1 MRRISMR
8 RPGRRCVFRLI
19 VSGSLVSL
27 FTALAGC
34 QPATTPALFPLDA
47 GRSWTYRLVTT
58 FDDPALAPERET
70 LVLSAHGSETLK
82 GEALWRRRSS
92 TGSDYWLRSDE
103 TGIAR
108 VASQGAMDVE
118 PQADE
123 PARYVLRLP
132 YVVGTQWTAPTGSY
146 VYQRR
151 NEFPRELR
159 HLKRYQSLQMKYQI
173 EALDELVETP
183 AGKFTGCLRVGGRAD
198 IRLYADELFAWKDV
212 PLLTRE
218 WYCPGVGLVRVERA
232 EASPSKFIVGG
243 TLTME
248 LTAWR

>member
-1 MRRISMR
+1 M
-8 RPGRRCVFRLI
+8 
-19 VSGSLVSL
+19 SLVL
-27 FTALAGC
+27 RWLGTGFMLAAVAVLSGC
-34 QPATTPALFPLDA
+34 KPTPTSPALFPLEA
-47 GRSWTYRLVTT
+47 GRSWTYRLVTS

-70 LVLSAHGSETLK
+70 LVLSARGSETLK

-108 VASQGAMDVE
+108 VASQGALDVE
-118 PQADE
+118 PKADE

-159 HLKRYQSLQMKYQI
+159 HLKRYQSLQMKYRI
-173 EALDELVETP
+173 EALDELVDTP

-198 IRLYADELFAWKDV
+198 IRLYVDELFAWKDV
-212 PLLTRE
+212 PMLTRE
-218 WYCPGVGLVRVERA
+218 WYCPGVGLVRVERD
-232 EASPSKFIVGG
+232 EVSPSKFIVGG

>member
-1 MRRISMR
+1 MDCALRWRRLGS
-8 RPGRRCVFRLI
+8 VAALI
-19 VSGSLVSL
+19 AVLSG
-27 FTALAGC
+27 C
-34 QPATTPALFPLDA
+34 TPNQTGSQMFPLDA

-58 FDDPALAPERET
+58 FDDASQLPERET
-70 LVLSAHGSETLK
+70 LVLSARGSETLK

-92 TGSDYWLRSDE
+92 NGSDYWLRSDD

-118 PQADE
+118 PQPDE

-159 HLKRYQSLQMKYQI
+159 HLKRYQSLQMKYRI
-173 EALDELVETP
+173 EAIDELVKTP
-183 AGKFTGCLRVGGRAD
+183 AGEFTGCLRVGGRAD
-198 IRLYADELFAWKDV
+198 IRLYVDELFTWKDV
-212 PLLTRE
+212 PMLTRE

-232 EASPSKFIVGG
+232 EVSPSKFIVGG
-243 TLTME
+243 TLAME